1 MKNKSLEVI
10 KSKIKLRVS
19 GKNVNRYLLRLS
31 KNHISLLSVLKKS
44 KDEYDILIYFKDY
57 ELAQKL
63 NTIYDIHIIEYGGW
77 EQEKKYFK
85 KNKWIYLALIFSL
98 LFLFF
103 LSRLI
108 FEVEIVTNDQAMKN
122 RLLKELK
129 ELSIDKYH
137 FQKSYQE
144 LQTIKTKLLE
154 THHDDIEWLEIERIG
169 TKYRVRFEPRIIEPD
184 KKTTKE
190 RHLIAK
196 KNAIIKKVES
206 STGQIV
212 KGKNDY
218 VKKGDIIVSGYISLN
233 DSVKKTVSATGTV
246 YGEVWYEVDVFYP
259 FGYYEETKTGRK
271 KEVYVIE
278 FLSHRIELFN
288 FHPFYDKIINSST
301 ILEKRGFPIRFTKEK
316 QEEVNIIS
324 SIETVEEAT
333 LKAVDLANKKIESKL
348 NEEEY
353 VLKYKII
360 NREIENNGVRLKVF
374 FSVYEDITDY
384 LEIAPYVEE
393 KDEGDNS

>member
-77 EQEKKYFK
+77 EQEKKYLK
-85 KNKWIYLALIFSL
+85 KNKWIFLALIFSL

-103 LSRLI
+103 FSRLI

>member
-77 EQEKKYFK
+77 EQEKKYLK
-85 KNKWIYLALIFSL
+85 KNKWIFLALIFSL

-316 QEEVNIIS
+316 QTTPLDV
-324 SIETVEEAT
+324 VRA
-333 LKAVDLANKKIESKL
+333 
-348 NEEEY
+348 
-353 VLKYKII
+353 KY
-360 NREIENNGVRLKVF
+360 
-374 FSVYEDITDY
+374 
-384 LEIAPYVEE
+384 
-393 KDEGDNS
+393 